1 MKKTIKISHLSD
13 SHGKPPKP
21 NRNSDI
27 VVLSGDICDTYIEN
41 MTPMLKLHGKMI
53 PMSWG
58 GGWNFRE
65 IDIAKE
71 AADQREWLTSNGK
84 LMLKLR
90 GFKNKDVIWVNGN
103 HDFLDPT
110 DIFPHSVFQGAKMFT
125 VKGVKFGVVSGVLP
139 YNHEWHDEVDDSIIE
154 QRLTEIDRDIDVLVT
169 HVPPYM
175 VRDKAYGVVGI
186 GSMSVYKA
194 IFGIHGAAEPYF
206 NKLQAHLFGHSHEG
220 VGKERHDIDGRTVV
234 FSNASGTRFDI
245 NITIDK

>member
-1 MKKTIKISHLSD
+1 
-13 SHGKPPKP
+13 
-21 NRNSDI
+21 
-27 VVLSGDICDTYIEN
+27 

-84 LMLKLR
+84 LMLTLR
-90 GFKNKDVIWVNGN
+90 GFKDEDVIWVNGN